1 MHLNIELKIIF
12 DENVKHLYLQDY
24 NSNISSDGPSFAF
37 DLKDFDKAA
46 YAQKILNEE
55 FTEAIKRTD
64 KRLLAEG
71 FDKNNFQIP
80 RWERK
85 EYENSTDSDKS

>member
-12 DENVKHLYLQDY
+12 DECVKHLYLQDY
-24 NSNISSDGPSFAF
+24 NSNISSDTPSIAF

-46 YAQKILNEE
+46 YAQKVLNEE
-55 FTEAIKRTD
+55 FAEAIKRTD
-64 KRLLAEG
+64 KRLLADG

-80 RWERK
+80 YWKREG
-85 EYENSTDSDKS
+85 YEEVKDSTES

>member
-12 DENVKHLYLQDY
+12 DEYVKHLYLQDY
-24 NSNISSDGPSFAF
+24 NSSISSDAPSVSF
-37 DLKDFDKAA
+37 DFKDFDKVV

-55 FTEAIKRTD
+55 FAKAIKRTD
-64 KRLLAEG
+64 ERLLAEG

-80 RWERK
+80 FWKRK
-85 EYENSTDSDKS
+85 EYDGAKDADEP

>member
-12 DENVKHLYLQDY
+12 DEYVKHLYLQDY
-24 NSNISSDGPSFAF
+24 KSNISSDAPSIAF
-37 DLKDFDKAA
+37 SFKDFDKVA

-55 FTEAIKRTD
+55 FAKAIKRTD
-64 KRLLAEG
+64 ERLLAEG

-80 RWERK
+80 FWKREG
-85 EYENSTDSDKS
+85 YEEAKDSTES